1 MFICHIICTVE
12 GLPSLFLSQKFGNKI
27 LQLIGG
33 VVLSGAIALTAIT
46 TKSWQGLLLSGVS
59 AGSSINKILLFPQQI
74 LYYATPK

>member
-46 TKSWQGLLLSGVS
+46 TESWQGLLLSGVS
-59 AGSSINKILLFPQQI
+59 AGSSIKL
-74 LYYATPK
+74 